1 MQNDANVVHLTRVA
15 SEPSPNAGA
24 GRLPVILVQVRDKA
38 ALQLKQALQAL
49 FDNADDTLFEM
60 ADRATSNLE
69 QNAFFE
75 AMRDLRLKRKSIER
89 VYLQKVFEE
98 FSALNQVQSG
108 KSVPTLDTVSFD
120 SLSLVQNE
128 ELEESVAVDAMVA
141 RVMSR
146 DATALAHL
154 STRLN
159 TLVGRKVDE
168 KSNPLAPR
176 PLTAAFLDACQ
187 GLGVEIKV
195 KLIILKLFEKY
206 VLAHCDQ
213 LYAEA
218 NQILVAAGVLP
229 ELKSALPRR
238 QPAVRPEAVRDAG
251 TLQAQAALLDG
262 GQQEVFGA
270 LQELLAQVRDNPS
283 FYRRETPE
291 NAAPISSNDLMRL
304 LSHLQQHLPGPGAA
318 EFDVRDGV
326 DQLLQRVSHKSGRS
340 RVVGQVDDDVI
351 NLVSMLFEF
360 ILDDRTLPDSLKA
373 LIGRMQ
379 IPMLKVALLDK
390 TFFSRGSHPAR
401 RLLNEIASAS
411 LGWAEHN
418 DARRDSLYQKIEQVV
433 MRLLNDFV
441 DDPAIFAELL
451 EDFIAFTGDERRRSE
466 LLEQRTRDAEEGRAK
481 AELARQ
487 DVEQVLNQRLFL
499 PLLITSFY
507 LVRDAY
513 RQFSDTRIEL
523 QSLTLLGSGL
533 QIRRSLESLNDLLQI
548 NAVIGQSG
556 KAGDLEARIAD
567 VQKGLRG
574 RLEALAPLSEDGA
587 AVAEFEAQRD
597 RLLNG
602 LQAVEAE
609 GSLQGKGARAEKLL
623 GSAQVFIKLLIAQAG
638 LSQDSQRQV
647 RQLSELVGSITPEV
661 TAAISKGR
669 AIGAYSLGQGFLN
682 SSSSARLDELLL
694 EFEKLHGEY
703 GLKLQESLAGSPQ
716 LLEEAAQAS
725 RETLKSLGQLFE
737 DRVIVAETLDTPW
750 TQFYDQVSAA
760 MDKTYQLDD
769 AVLGYLDTQLQK
781 RLQQVRTQMLLLVA
795 ALAVV
800 FAAILY
806 LYGGFYVSTR
816 ATLKDLGR
824 MMERVAG
831 GDMTVSFQARSRD
844 ELGELG
850 QSFNESVA
858 KIHDL
863 IERVS
868 QTVGEVERQ
877 TLRVESVSAESNQAV
892 AGQRSQIEQVA
903 TAMNQMAATAQEVA
917 RSAAMAVSSANSV
930 NQETLSGR
938 SLVESQVGSIQR
950 LAGEIDQSVAAI
962 NRLASDSASI
972 SQVLDVIKGIAEQT
986 NLLALNAAIEA
997 ARAGEQGRGF
1007 AVVADEV
1014 RTLAKRTQ
1022 QSTAEIEQMILRL
1035 QGGVDAAVKAMGS
1048 SHHTADGTV
1057 NESAQVQQA
1066 LENILGAVGM
1076 IVDQNQQIAA
1086 AAEQQTA
1093 VAHDIDQNIVEI
1105 NQAGERTAEGASQTE
1120 RASRELGA
1128 QVTQLKRLI
1137 GAFRV

>member
-1 MQNDANVVHLTRVA
+1 M
-15 SEPSPNAGA
+15 
-24 GRLPVILVQVRDKA
+24 
-38 ALQLKQALQAL
+38 
-49 FDNADDTLFEM
+49 
-60 ADRATSNLE
+60 
-69 QNAFFE
+69 
-75 AMRDLRLKRKSIER
+75 
-89 VYLQKVFEE
+89 
-98 FSALNQVQSG
+98 
-108 KSVPTLDTVSFD
+108 
-120 SLSLVQNE
+120 
-128 ELEESVAVDAMVA
+128 
-141 RVMSR
+141 
-146 DATALAHL
+146 
-154 STRLN
+154 
-159 TLVGRKVDE
+159 
-168 KSNPLAPR
+168 
-176 PLTAAFLDACQ
+176 
-187 GLGVEIKV
+187 
-195 KLIILKLFEKY
+195 
-206 VLAHCDQ
+206 
-213 LYAEA
+213 
-218 NQILVAAGVLP
+218 
-229 ELKSALPRR
+229 
-238 QPAVRPEAVRDAG
+238 
-251 TLQAQAALLDG
+251 
-262 GQQEVFGA
+262 
-270 LQELLAQVRDNPS
+270 
-283 FYRRETPE
+283 
-291 NAAPISSNDLMRL
+291 
-304 LSHLQQHLPGPGAA
+304 
-318 EFDVRDGV
+318 
-326 DQLLQRVSHKSGRS
+326 
-340 RVVGQVDDDVI
+340 
-351 NLVSMLFEF
+351 
-360 ILDDRTLPDSLKA
+360 
-373 LIGRMQ
+373 
-379 IPMLKVALLDK
+379 
-390 TFFSRGSHPAR
+390 
-401 RLLNEIASAS
+401 
-411 LGWAEHN
+411 
-418 DARRDSLYQKIEQVV
+418 
-433 MRLLNDFV
+433 
-441 DDPAIFAELL
+441 
-451 EDFIAFTGDERRRSE
+451 
-466 LLEQRTRDAEEGRAK
+466 
-481 AELARQ
+481 
-487 DVEQVLNQRLFL
+487 
-499 PLLITSFY
+499 
-507 LVRDAY
+507 
-513 RQFSDTRIEL
+513 
-523 QSLTLLGSGL
+523 
-533 QIRRSLESLNDLLQI
+533 
-548 NAVIGQSG
+548 
-556 KAGDLEARIAD
+556 
-567 VQKGLRG
+567 
-574 RLEALAPLSEDGA
+574 
-587 AVAEFEAQRD
+587 
-597 RLLNG
+597 
-602 LQAVEAE
+602 
-609 GSLQGKGARAEKLL
+609 
-623 GSAQVFIKLLIAQAG
+623 
-638 LSQDSQRQV
+638 
-647 RQLSELVGSITPEV
+647 
-661 TAAISKGR
+661 
-669 AIGAYSLGQGFLN
+669 
-682 SSSSARLDELLL
+682 
-694 EFEKLHGEY
+694 
-703 GLKLQESLAGSPQ
+703 
-716 LLEEAAQAS
+716 
-725 RETLKSLGQLFE
+725 
-737 DRVIVAETLDTPW
+737 AETLDTPW

-1057 NESAQVQQA
+1057 NESEQVQQA